1 MINFKNRKI
10 YGWSKS
16 NYSECSYLET
26 SNIEQIVET
35 FDFAKKNNSKIIFRG
50 GGRSYGDNTLNKN
63 NIVLK
68 FISEKNIYSFNEL
81 DGEIIAS
88 GSCRLIDLLKFII
101 PKGWILNV
109 SPASQFITIGGAI
122 SNNVHGKNCTAK
134 GYFGDYVDEIEIL
147 TPDKG
152 LIICTK
158 LVNSELFYSAISGLG
173 VFGVILKAKI
183 KLRKIKTININTNIN
198 YVKNIDEAVEKTENL
213 IKNHEYNIGSLN
225 FTRFNKNSTDGKI
238 YSSNFTEETNLS
250 EINNNTN
257 FLIYII
263 NYILLFNKLPVVDKI
278 IEYSFSKITS
288 KKMINTKKIIE
299 NYYSMNFLGDKY
311 LPLYNN
317 FFRNGFIE
325 YQVIFD
331 KKYYLDAIHEIEI
344 LMRNNGYSSYMSSF
358 KSYKASNEKYIFGLE
373 KNGYCLTLDI
383 PFQKGKKFEIFTRK
397 INEITIKYK
406 GQVYFGKTPC
416 VNNQEFKA
424 MYKNYSQFEKIKKIY
439 DSNFLI
445 VSEMSN
451 RIFSDVHNYKY

>member
-1 MINFKNRKI
+1 
-10 YGWSKS
+10 
-16 NYSECSYLET
+16 
-26 SNIEQIVET
+26 
-35 FDFAKKNNSKIIFRG
+35 
-50 GGRSYGDNTLNKN
+50 
-63 NIVLK
+63 
-68 FISEKNIYSFNEL
+68 
-81 DGEIIAS
+81 
-88 GSCRLIDLLKFII
+88 
-101 PKGWILNV
+101 
-109 SPASQFITIGGAI
+109 
-122 SNNVHGKNCTAK
+122 
-134 GYFGDYVDEIEIL
+134 
-147 TPDKG
+147 
-152 LIICTK
+152 
-158 LVNSELFYSAISGLG
+158 
-173 VFGVILKAKI
+173 
-183 KLRKIKTININTNIN
+183 
-198 YVKNIDEAVEKTENL
+198 
-213 IKNHEYNIGSLN
+213 
-225 FTRFNKNSTDGKI
+225 
-238 YSSNFTEETNLS
+238 
-250 EINNNTN
+250 
-257 FLIYII
+257 
-263 NYILLFNKLPVVDKI
+263 
-278 IEYSFSKITS
+278 
-288 KKMINTKKIIE
+288 MINTKKIIE